1 MTLLF
6 AITMIIGFI
15 PVRGW
20 GPFCKNAE
28 KGGIIYPY
36 SFPALILLLAAYKYT
51 AQKTFKQ
58 VDLDDIQDP
67 SLSMFFKKSSLN
79 LKVREKIVKLMK
91 KQEAI
96 NKTSMTTTETV
107 ETDHLQPPVEVKL
120 DDR

>member
-1 MTLLF
+1 
-6 AITMIIGFI
+6 
-15 PVRGW
+15 
-20 GPFCKNAE
+20 
-28 KGGIIYPY
+28 
-36 SFPALILLLAAYKYT
+36 
-51 AQKTFKQ
+51 
-58 VDLDDIQDP
+58 
-67 SLSMFFKKSSLN
+67 MFFKKSSLN